1 MRREDTNLFAV
12 LAVGALVVPTAV
24 AITLGWPL
32 AVWALVTVLAL
43 AAVAGSARLRRFR
56 QEEEMLR
63 VRETE
68 RQAAAA
74 AAAPEEPVD
83 PGRRMTDVPLP
94 CAEAGYRFL
103 FTATVFWS
111 PAPTPVGMRH
121 TNPEA
126 LALESI
132 RSRASQ
138 VTEAQA
144 PGDHVAVGYQLAAAL
159 GTVLPDGS
167 GQVVT
172 WAGDVE
178 LSISDDDDARLR
190 KISELRKQEHAW
202 EHERGV
208 ERTMRAYLRNEVLDS
223 PGSAVVWWLARHPEQ
238 VEDTA
243 RLIGPLAQLSAAA
256 HDTPV
261 HELFRDLVPEQGSPV
276 PRQVDVGSAQALDAP
291 PGEGVDG
298 EVAALADELFAGRP
312 DDAQRK
318 LFGYELGNLVDNHGR
333 PDLAG
338 RIRRT
343 FGVPDGTRRLE
354 R

>member
-1 MRREDTNLFAV
+1 
-12 LAVGALVVPTAV
+12 
-24 AITLGWPL
+24 
-32 AVWALVTVLAL
+32 
-43 AAVAGSARLRRFR
+43 
-56 QEEEMLR
+56 
-63 VRETE
+63 
-68 RQAAAA
+68 
-74 AAAPEEPVD
+74 
-83 PGRRMTDVPLP
+83 
-94 CAEAGYRFL
+94 
-103 FTATVFWS
+103 
-111 PAPTPVGMRH
+111 
-121 TNPEA
+121 
-126 LALESI
+126 
-132 RSRASQ
+132 
-138 VTEAQA
+138 
-144 PGDHVAVGYQLAAAL
+144 LAAAL

-172 WAGDVE
+172 WAGDVA

-190 KISELRKQEHAW
+190 KMSELRKQELAW

-276 PRQVDVGSAQALDAP
+276 PRQVDIGSAQALDAGP
-291 PGEGVDG
+291 HGDNIVGG
-298 EVAALADELFAGRP
+298 VAALADELFADRP
-312 DDAQRK
+312 DDAQRR
-318 LFGYELGNLVDNHGR
+318 LFGYELGNLVDNHGH

-338 RIRRT
+338 RIRRL
-343 FGVPDGTRRLE
+343 FGVPDSSRRLE

>member
-1 MRREDTNLFAV
+1 MRREDTVLFAV
-12 LAVGALVVPTAV
+12 LAVGAVVVPA
-24 AITLGWPL
+24 ALGITFGWPVV
-32 AVWALVTVLAL
+32 VWALVTVLAL
-43 AAVAGSARLRRFR
+43 AAIAGGARWRRFR
-56 QEEEMLR
+56 QEQEMLR
-63 VRETE
+63 VQEEE
-68 RQAAAA
+68 RQAVAAAA
-74 AAAPEEPVD
+74 AVVREEPQD
-83 PGRRMTDVPLP
+83 TGRRMAGVPLP
-94 CAEAGYRFL
+94 CAEEGYRFL
-103 FTATVFWS
+103 FSATVFWS

-132 RSRASQ
+132 RTRASR
-138 VTEAQA
+138 VTAGEA

-172 WAGDVE
+172 WARDVV
-178 LSISDDDDARLR
+178 LSISDEDDARLR
-190 KISELRKQEHAW
+190 KITELRKQEHAW

-261 HELFRDLVPEQGSPV
+261 HELFRDLVPEQGSPPPV
-276 PRQVDVGSAQALDAP
+276 LGSAQALDAP
-291 PGEGVDG
+291 HGDSVDG

-312 DDAQRK
+312 DDSQRR
-318 LFGYELGNLVDNHGR
+318 LFGYELGNLIDNHGR

-338 RIRRT
+338 RIRRR
-343 FGVPDGTRRLE
+343 FGVPDNTRRLE